1 MSVIIRNGDG
11 SNMTAK
17 LLYVEDNPYSVY
29 LMQFYLRRHQDYKL
43 TIATDGQSGWEQ
55 ALLQEPDLIMMDI
68 NLPDINGWELTRKL
82 KAHPLTKN
90 IPIIAV
96 TSLTME
102 DNYLSS
108 QQAGIDLHFSKATDY
123 RVLFRHVQ
131 TLINNQ
137 HNLAG

>member
-102 DNYLSS
+102 DNY
-108 QQAGIDLHFSKATDY
+108 Y
-123 RVLFRHVQ
+123 RVSKQVLIY
-131 TLINNQ
+131 TLAKQQIIVYSFAMCKHLSIINTI
-137 HNLAG
+137 